1 MSDRPL
7 RILHLFA
14 NYKWTGPADP
24 AMRAAHW
31 QERLGHEVTF
41 AIAGH
46 LPEGAEHRMARELWN
61 ARLPVITGLE
71 LRKHF
76 HPGSLMRDARALARR
91 LRDEPRDIVHTHL
104 LSDHLIAALA
114 LRGLGPQRPLLVR
127 SLYDVDAP
135 GRGWRTWLAFGAT
148 DGCVVPTDE
157 VAKAVTRRFG
167 LPPHAVLVQD
177 PPTETFRERMDG
189 DLRTRLGV
197 APDAFLIGITARI
210 QPHRRFDLCF
220 ATFARVV
227 QQEPR
232 ARLVLLGRGNAR
244 DTEELV
250 LAPVRRLGLQDRV
263 ILPGYLYEPDYSLAL
278 RGLDAFLFLVP
289 GSDGTCRALREA
301 TALGIPAVA
310 PPRGLI
316 PALLGA
322 HPGLPELG
330 QSGLVVA
337 EDAASLADA
346 LLALM
351 REPELR
357 RRLGAA
363 GRARAHGPADP
374 EQAARAFTTFVH
386 GLGAGSAAAEPR
398 A

>member
-46 LPEGAEHRMARELWN
+46 LPDGAEHRMARELWN

-91 LRDEPRDIVHTHL
+91 LRDEPRDVVHTHL

-167 LPPHAVLVQD
+167 LPSSAVLVQD

-189 DLRTRLGV
+189 DLRARLGV

-220 ATFARVV
+220 STFARVA

-289 GSDGTCRALREA
+289 GSDGTCRAVREA
-301 TALGIPAVA
+301 MAAGVPVVGTHPDLPQLGP
-310 PPRGLI
+310 
-316 PALLGA
+316 
-322 HPGLPELG
+322 
-330 QSGLVVA
+330 SGLVVG
-337 EDAASLADA
+337 EDEASLADA
-346 LLALM
+346 LLALS
-351 REPELR
+351 RDAELR

-374 EQAARAFTTFVH
+374 ARAARAWTSFVTRLAV
-386 GLGAGSAAAEPR
+386 GAAAGER
-398 A
+398 RS